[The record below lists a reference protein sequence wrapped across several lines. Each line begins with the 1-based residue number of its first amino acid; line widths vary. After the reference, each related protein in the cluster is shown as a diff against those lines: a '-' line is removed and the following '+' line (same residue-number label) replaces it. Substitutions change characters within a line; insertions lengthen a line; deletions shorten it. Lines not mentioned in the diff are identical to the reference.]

1 MRGHALADVQL
12 RTAVVYTAAPEALPS
27 RRSAPHPSLS
37 LVSLVSR
44 VSRTQ
49 TINMQP
55 TPNCISLTFTFGD
68 TRALFF
74 IEENIYI
81 YTLALNIQCRLHG
94 SRQPDNV
101 CQFTKINPINSF
113 NTLNSADCAS
123 FENFTP
129 KSLYSPFFMLRSSSY
144 PGIR

>member
-44 VSRTQ
+44 TQ

-55 TPNCISLTFTFGD
+55 TPNCLSLTFTFGD

-74 IEENIYI
+74 IEEKNIPYI
-81 YTLALNIQCRLHG
+81 YTLALNI
-94 SRQPDNV
+94 
-101 CQFTKINPINSF
+101 
-113 NTLNSADCAS
+113 
-123 FENFTP
+123 
-129 KSLYSPFFMLRSSSY
+129 
-144 PGIR
+144 